1 MRALILAVVFPM
13 LAATASAEEAS
24 GAVAEEASGKA
35 QEQVS
40 SQEQATAK
48 EPAKAE
54 AEEEFKI
61 PPGFKA
67 KKRGKHTVYCI
78 KTQSI
83 GTRFE
88 NETCYDEEGL
98 KDYLLAREQNR
109 AEFERARAVCVTS
122 AVCAPQ

>member
-1 MRALILAVVFPM
+1 MRALILAVVFPL
-13 LAATASAEEAS
+13 LAGVAAAEETS
-24 GAVAEEASGKA
+24 TAVAEEAGGK
-35 QEQVS
+35 EL
-40 SQEQATAK
+40 SQEQAAAA

-54 AEEEFKI
+54 AAEEFKV

-67 KKRGKHTVYCI
+67 KKRGKHTVYCM

-88 NETCYDEEGL
+88 NETCFDEEGL

>member
-1 MRALILAVVFPM
+1 MRALIMADVFPM

-35 QEQVS
+35 QEQAS

-48 EPAKAE
+48 EPAK

-88 NETCYDEEGL
+88 NETCYDEQGL
-98 KDYLLAREQNR
+98 KDYLFAQEQNK
-109 AEFERARAVCVTS
+109 ADFERARAVCATS
-122 AVCAPQ
+122 AVCSFQ